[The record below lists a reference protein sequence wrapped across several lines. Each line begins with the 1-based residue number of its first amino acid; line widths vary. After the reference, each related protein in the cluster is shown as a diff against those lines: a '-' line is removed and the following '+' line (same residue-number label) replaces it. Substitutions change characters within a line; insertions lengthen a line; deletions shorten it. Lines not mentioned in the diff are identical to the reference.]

1 MWTDVHTHMVFFPTS
16 LHAFF
21 VLEALHVPVGHFPF
35 ILASPNSTVHVPTL
49 GGIST
54 TLVLRSVVHHDYI
67 IHVHIACYS

>member
-21 VLEALHVPVGHFPF
+21 VPEALPVGHFPP
-35 ILASPNSTVHVPTL
+35 LTSPTVHVPTL
-49 GGIST
+49 GGISIT
-54 TLVLRSVVHHDYI
+54 IVPRSVVHHDYI